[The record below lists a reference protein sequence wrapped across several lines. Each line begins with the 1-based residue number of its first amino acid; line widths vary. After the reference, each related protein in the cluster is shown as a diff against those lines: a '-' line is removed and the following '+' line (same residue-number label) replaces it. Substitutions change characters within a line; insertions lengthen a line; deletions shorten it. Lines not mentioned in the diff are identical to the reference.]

1 MTAPATVDAA
11 TAVQVGLRALLR
23 ADPELTDLI
32 AGRVFDEP
40 PEATS
45 GAYVLVQQ
53 VRAMP
58 GGSHSRPGAVVTV
71 VLETWAPVRSNLD
84 INRVGARL
92 VALLD
97 NGEARLDPHVAGHR
111 VWMVKHRF
119 SQTLR
124 APDRTLRG
132 REDRLEISTV
142 QVS

>member
-1 MTAPATVDAA
+1 MTGPVTVDAA
-11 TAVQVGLRALLR
+11 TAVQVGIRALLQG
-23 ADPELTDLI
+23 DPQMRDLI
-32 AGRVFDEP
+32 GDRVYDEP
-40 PEATS
+40 PEAVA
-45 GAYVLVQQ
+45 GRYVLFQQ
-53 VRAMP
+53 VRATP

-71 VLETWAPVRSNLD
+71 VLETWAPARSNLD
-84 INRVGARL
+84 VNRVGARL

-119 SQTLR
+119 EQTLR

-132 REDRLEISTV
+132 REDRFEISTV